1 MPRDKGKEEE
11 DPYLPSSSAIS
22 NGTRGCGSPM
32 AVNGVHRDA
41 LDSVPVVAVAAE
53 VGVVADLVAVVV
65 ATEV

>member
-1 MPRDKGKEEE
+1 
-11 DPYLPSSSAIS
+11 
-22 NGTRGCGSPM
+22 M

-53 VGVVADLVAVVV
+53 VGVAADLVAVVV